1 MGQIAVMDSETC
13 REKGRLLAWSD
24 DDPSTGEQPRRV
36 SQRLWAP
43 CIITVLAFSN
53 LLLAAL
59 CVCLM
64 LRVGGQPAPETAPHT
79 VATSGPSWLPPQKS
93 QTFSNTSCAA
103 VPMKKTLN
111 SEPIYGGPIT
121 NESKEAWDALMPR
134 MFPTPGSES
143 KDLTCTPDGRGFV
156 IIKNETAVPE
166 MPKFN
171 ATMSEYKGVIS
182 VFHQLHCVWATRE
195 AFFRLLRDGNST
207 EIDLEHLGHCWD
219 FVRQAI
225 QCRADTTI
233 EWQVSDELS
242 GSLGWGYQHQCYDYD
257 ALLAWA
263 EERRWGDEQSI
274 H

>member
-1 MGQIAVMDSETC
+1 MG
-13 REKGRLLAWSD
+13 
-24 DDPSTGEQPRRV
+24 
-36 SQRLWAP
+36 WA
-43 CIITVLAFSN
+43 T
-53 LLLAAL
+53 
-59 CVCLM
+59 
-64 LRVGGQPAPETAPHT
+64 
-79 VATSGPSWLPPQKS
+79 
-93 QTFSNTSCAA
+93 

-111 SEPIYGGPIT
+111 SEPVYGGPIT
-121 NESKEAWDALMPR
+121 NESEEAWDALMPHA
-134 MFPTPGSES
+134 
-143 KDLTCTPDGRGFV
+143 RGFV
-156 IIKNETAVPE
+156 VIKNETAVPE

-207 EIDLEHLGHCWD
+207 EIDLGHLSHCWD

-263 EERRWGDEQSI
+263 EEHRWGDEQSI
-274 H
+274 Q

>member
-1 MGQIAVMDSETC
+1 MDSETC

-24 DDPSTGEQPRRV
+24 DDPNTGEQPRR
-36 SQRLWAP
+36 
-43 CIITVLAFSN
+43 
-53 LLLAAL
+53 
-59 CVCLM
+59 
-64 LRVGGQPAPETAPHT
+64 
-79 VATSGPSWLPPQKS
+79 
-93 QTFSNTSCAA
+93 TFSNTSCAT

-121 NESKEAWDALMPR
+121 NESKGAWDALMPH
-134 MFPTPGSES
+134 
-143 KDLTCTPDGRGFV
+143 GRGFV

-207 EIDLEHLGHCWD
+207 EIDLGHLGHCWD

-257 ALLAWA
+257 ALLVWA
-263 EERRWGDEQSI
+263 EEHRWGDEQSI